1 VSTPAQN
8 TSGPGPWN
16 DFNPVQPPSLFDD
29 SSWMSNNMDLTYD
42 IPADDMQANYEYEA
56 YGGSRGPDWSF
67 NPIPPNTTPSEP
79 NRTPSPVNTTGRSS
93 AATVANAVPTTPVL
107 TSKVFR
113 QRTPSGTIYAP
124 DLSAYNDSSLFNYT
138 GPGGLDEYTYGQ
150 GLRTGGADY
159 SIFGTPADV
168 ANPYYEG
175 QFGEGY
181 TEPAGVAD
189 AAINMPAVE
198 LPEGVQPVNP
208 EVSADVSMPA
218 FNGITPRPPSSAG
231 DLTYQQTI
239 DEMGIFGP
247 DNPPPSTM
255 FPSPNNTEASL
266 FLTPEQQAILAE
278 QNRMQQGQISNA
290 TIQPPAIDEIVS
302 NYINDQAA
310 TDEIVSNYIDSQP
323 TVQSQADQLQNM
335 ADQMALNLTKEE
347 LRDGLFIEPTFSRDS
362 DGNFVGK
369 MGIPD
374 TFLQDKTPIESEADY
389 SFNDSMLFNQPLT
402 QAEMDNQDLYQ
413 GNDGNYYK
421 NYDDLGT
428 QPVTPEPVAGPKE
441 ETLNEIY
448 DDIAR
453 LENDTKFNN
462 MYAEVLKEVTDFTEA
477 RTSLVNKQTAAQAEA
492 QARAQA
498 EAAAQAREQARLSE
512 QARARAQAE
521 AAAQAKAKAEAEEKT
536 RQAAAQA
543 AAQAKAKAEAEE
555 KARQAAAQAKAKA
568 KAEEKARQ
576 AAAAQKRMNDRYET
590 GPVARAPTSAP
601 RPSAP
606 AGGYSTKQRNNSF
619 STRRDI
625 RNIFA

>member
-1 VSTPAQN
+1 MAIGPIKITLADRYANPYPTDVHSPYTAPVSTPAQN

-16 DFNPVQPPSLFDD
+16 NFNPVQPNVFDPTVQINPAGVTSED
-29 SSWMSNNMDLTYD
+29 GLMTEPAMYLYPGEEIGIDGVPYRPDAGQTRPEYD
-42 IPADDMQANYEYEA
+42 Y
-56 YGGSRGPDWSF
+56 
-67 NPIPPNTTPSEP
+67 EP
-79 NRTPSPVNTTGRSS
+79 NQSSS
-93 AATVANAVPTTPVL
+93 ATVTNAVPTTPVL
-107 TSKVFR
+107 TPKVYT

-159 SIFGTPADV
+159 SIFGTPTNV

-198 LPEGVQPVNP
+198 LPEGVQPV
-208 EVSADVSMPA
+208 SADVSMPA
-218 FNGITPRPPSSAG
+218 FNGITPRPPISAG

-278 QNRMQQGQISNA
+278 QNRMQQGQIGSIPYA
-290 TIQPPAIDEIVS
+290 PAMDDTADVELGMQPSTLPR
-302 NYINDQAA
+302 
-310 TDEIVSNYIDSQP
+310 QP
-323 TVQSQADQLQNM
+323 TVQEQADQLQNM
-335 ADQMALNLTKEE
+335 ADQMALNLTTEE

-374 TFLQDKTPIESEADY
+374 TFLQDKTPIESRADY
-389 SFNDSMLFNQPLT
+389 SFDDSMLFNQPLT

-477 RTSLVNKQTAAQAEA
+477 RTNLVNKQTAATVKKTND
-492 QARAQA
+492 ARAAVQD
-498 EAAAQAREQARLSE
+498 AARR
-512 QARARAQAE
+512 
-521 AAAQAKAKAEAEEKT
+521 
-536 RQAAAQA
+536 
-543 AAQAKAKAEAEE
+543 
-555 KARQAAAQAKAKA
+555 
-568 KAEEKARQ
+568 
-576 AAAAQKRMNDRYET
+576 
-590 GPVARAPTSAP
+590 PTPAP
-601 RPSAP
+601 RPAP
-606 AGGYSTKQRNNSF
+606 RPVAPSGGYSTGNLNNSF
-619 STRRDI
+619 STRRDV
-625 RNIFA
+625 RNLFA

>member
-1 VSTPAQN
+1 MSIGPIKITLADRYENPYPTDVHSPYTAPVSTPVQN

-16 DFNPVQPPSLFDD
+16 NFNPVQPNVFDPTVQINPAGVTSED
-29 SSWMSNNMDLTYD
+29 GLMTEPAMYLYPGEEIGIDGVPYRPDAGQTRPEYD
-42 IPADDMQANYEYEA
+42 Y
-56 YGGSRGPDWSF
+56 
-67 NPIPPNTTPSEP
+67 EP
-79 NRTPSPVNTTGRSS
+79 NQSSS
-93 AATVANAVPTTPVL
+93 ATVTNAVPTTPVL
-107 TSKVFR
+107 TPKVYT

-159 SIFGTPADV
+159 SIFGTPTDV

-175 QFGEGY
+175 QFKPRG
-181 TEPAGVAD
+181 PAD

-198 LPEGVQPVNP
+198 LPEGVQPVN
-208 EVSADVSMPA
+208 ADVYMPG
-218 FNGITPRPPSSAG
+218 FVGGMLPGGITPRPPNSAG

-247 DNPPPSTM
+247 NNPPPSTM
-255 FPSPNNTEASL
+255 FPSPNNAETSI
-266 FLTPEQQAILAE
+266 FLSPEQQAILAE
-278 QNRMQQGQISNA
+278 QNRMQQGQIGSIPYA
-290 TIQPPAIDEIVS
+290 PAMDDTADVELGMQPSTLPR
-302 NYINDQAA
+302 
-310 TDEIVSNYIDSQP
+310 QP
-323 TVQSQADQLQNM
+323 TVQEQADQLQNM
-335 ADQMALNLTKEE
+335 ADQMALNLTTEE

-374 TFLQDKTPIESEADY
+374 TFLQDKTPIESRADY
-389 SFNDSMLFNQPLT
+389 SFDDSMLFNQPLT

-477 RTSLVNKQTAAQAEA
+477 RTNLVNKQTAATVKKTND
-492 QARAQA
+492 ARAAVQD
-498 EAAAQAREQARLSE
+498 AAR
-512 QARARAQAE
+512 
-521 AAAQAKAKAEAEEKT
+521 KPT
-536 RQAAAQA
+536 
-543 AAQAKAKAEAEE
+543 
-555 KARQAAAQAKAKA
+555 
-568 KAEEKARQ
+568 
-576 AAAAQKRMNDRYET
+576 
-590 GPVARAPTSAP
+590 PAPTPAP
-601 RPSAP
+601 RPVAP
-606 AGGYSTKQRNNSF
+606 SGGYSTGNLNNSF
-619 STRRDI
+619 STRRDV
-625 RNIFA
+625 RNLFA

>member
-1 VSTPAQN
+1 MAIGPIKITLADRYENPYPTDVHSPYTAPVSTPAQN

-16 DFNPVQPPSLFDD
+16 NFNPVQSPSLFDD
-29 SSWMSNNMDLTYD
+29 SNWMSNNMDLTYD

-79 NRTPSPVNTTGRSS
+79 SRNPSPVNTTGGNN
-93 AATVANAVPTTPVL
+93 AAVVANAVPTTPVL
-107 TSKVFR
+107 TPKVFR

-159 SIFGTPADV
+159 SIFGTPAN
-168 ANPYYEG
+168 AINPYYEG

-198 LPEGVQPVNP
+198 LPEGVQPVN
-208 EVSADVSMPA
+208 ADVYMPG
-218 FNGITPRPPSSAG
+218 FVGGMLPGGITPRPPNSAG

-247 DNPPPSTM
+247 NNPPPSTM
-255 FPSPNNTEASL
+255 FPSPNNAETSI
-266 FLTPEQQAILAE
+266 FLSPEQQAILAE
-278 QNRMQQGQISNA
+278 QNRMQQGQIGSIPYA
-290 TIQPPAIDEIVS
+290 PAMDDTADVELGMQPSTLPR
-302 NYINDQAA
+302 
-310 TDEIVSNYIDSQP
+310 QP
-323 TVQSQADQLQNM
+323 TVQEQADQLQNM
-335 ADQMALNLTKEE
+335 ADQMALNLTTEE

-389 SFNDSMLFNQPLT
+389 SFDDSMLFNQPLT

-413 GNDGNYYK
+413 GSDGNYYK

-477 RTSLVNKQTAAQAEA
+477 RTNLVNEQTAATVKKTND
-492 QARAQA
+492 ARAAVQD
-498 EAAAQAREQARLSE
+498 AARRP
-512 QARARAQAE
+512 
-521 AAAQAKAKAEAEEKT
+521 T
-536 RQAAAQA
+536 
-543 AAQAKAKAEAEE
+543 
-555 KARQAAAQAKAKA
+555 
-568 KAEEKARQ
+568 
-576 AAAAQKRMNDRYET
+576 
-590 GPVARAPTSAP
+590 PAPTPAP
-601 RPSAP
+601 RPVAP
-606 AGGYSTKQRNNSF
+606 SGGYSTGNLNNSF
-619 STRRDI
+619 STRRDV
-625 RNIFA
+625 RNLFA

>member
-1 VSTPAQN
+1 MAIGPIKITLADRYENPYPTDVHSPYTAPVSTPAQN

-16 DFNPVQPPSLFDD
+16 NFNPVQSPSLFDD
-29 SSWMSNNMDLTYD
+29 SNWMSNNMDLTYD

-67 NPIPPNTTPSEP
+67 NPIPPNTTPSESSR
-79 NRTPSPVNTTGRSS
+79 NPSPVNTTGGNN
-93 AATVANAVPTTPVL
+93 AAVVANAVPTTPVL
-107 TSKVFR
+107 TPKVFR

-159 SIFGTPADV
+159 SIFGTPAN
-168 ANPYYEG
+168 AINPYYEG

-198 LPEGVQPVNP
+198 LPEGVQPVN
-208 EVSADVSMPA
+208 ADVYMPG
-218 FNGITPRPPSSAG
+218 FVGGMLPGGITPRPPNSAG

-247 DNPPPSTM
+247 NNPPPSTM
-255 FPSPNNTEASL
+255 FPSPNNAETSI
-266 FLTPEQQAILAE
+266 FLSPEQQAILAE

-290 TIQPPAIDEIVS
+290 TVQPPAIDEIVS

-323 TVQSQADQLQNM
+323 TVQNQADQLQNM
-335 ADQMALNLTKEE
+335 ADQMAVNLTAEE
-347 LRDGLFIEPTFSRDS
+347 LRDGLFIEPTFSKDS

-374 TFLQDKTPIESEADY
+374 AFLQDKTPIESEADY
-389 SFNDSMLFNQPLT
+389 SFDDSMLFNQPLT

-413 GNDGNYYK
+413 GSDGNYYK

-428 QPVTPEPVAGPKE
+428 QPVTPKPVAGPRE
-441 ETLNEIY
+441 ETLNDIY
-448 DDIAR
+448 NDIAE
-453 LENDTKFNN
+453 LENKTKFENQ
-462 MYAEVLKEVTDFTEA
+462 YTDTLKTTREFAEA
-477 RTSLVNKQTAAQAEA
+477 RADAIIKAVNNE
-492 QARAQA
+492 RADV
-498 EAAAQAREQARLSE
+498 
-512 QARARAQAE
+512 
-521 AAAQAKAKAEAEEKT
+521 K
-536 RQAAAQA
+536 
-543 AAQAKAKAEAEE
+543 
-555 KARQAAAQAKAKA
+555 
-568 KAEEKARQ
+568 
-576 AAAAQKRMNDRYET
+576 D
-590 GPVARAPTSAP
+590 VARIPTPAPTPAP
-601 RPSAP
+601 RPVAP
-606 AGGYSTKQRNNSF
+606 SGGYSTGNLNNSF
-619 STRRDI
+619 STRRDV
-625 RNIFA
+625 RNLFA

>member
-1 VSTPAQN
+1 MAIGPIKITLADRYANPYPTDVHSPYTAPVSTPAQN

-16 DFNPVQPPSLFDD
+16 NFNPVQPNVFDPTVQINPAGVTSED
-29 SSWMSNNMDLTYD
+29 GLMTEPAMYLYPGEEIGIDGVPYRPDAGQTRPEYD
-42 IPADDMQANYEYEA
+42 Y
-56 YGGSRGPDWSF
+56 
-67 NPIPPNTTPSEP
+67 EP
-79 NRTPSPVNTTGRSS
+79 NQSSS
-93 AATVANAVPTTPVL
+93 ATVTNAVPTTPVL
-107 TSKVFR
+107 NSKVFT

-159 SIFGTPADV
+159 SIFGTPTDV

-181 TEPAGVAD
+181 TEPVGVAD

-335 ADQMALNLTKEE
+335 ADQMALNLTSEE

-374 TFLQDKTPIESEADY
+374 TFLQDKTPIESRADY
-389 SFNDSMLFNQPLT
+389 SFDDSMLFNQPLT

-477 RTSLVNKQTAAQAEA
+477 RTNLVNKQTAATVKKTND
-492 QARAQA
+492 ARAAVQD
-498 EAAAQAREQARLSE
+498 AARR
-512 QARARAQAE
+512 
-521 AAAQAKAKAEAEEKT
+521 
-536 RQAAAQA
+536 
-543 AAQAKAKAEAEE
+543 
-555 KARQAAAQAKAKA
+555 
-568 KAEEKARQ
+568 
-576 AAAAQKRMNDRYET
+576 
-590 GPVARAPTSAP
+590 PTPAP
-601 RPSAP
+601 RPAP
-606 AGGYSTKQRNNSF
+606 RPVAPSGGYSTGNLNNSF
-619 STRRDI
+619 STRRDV
-625 RNIFA
+625 RNLFA

>member
-1 VSTPAQN
+1 MAIGPIKITLADRYENPYPTDVHSPYTAPVSTPAQN

-16 DFNPVQPPSLFDD
+16 NFNPVQSPSLFDD
-29 SSWMSNNMDLTYD
+29 SNWMSNNMDLTYD

-79 NRTPSPVNTTGRSS
+79 NRNPSPVNTTGGNN
-93 AATVANAVPTTPVL
+93 AAVVANAVPTTPVL
-107 TSKVFR
+107 TPKVFR

-159 SIFGTPADV
+159 SIFGTPAN
-168 ANPYYEG
+168 AINPYYEG

-181 TEPAGVAD
+181 AEPAGVAD

-198 LPEGVQPVNP
+198 LPEGVQPVN
-208 EVSADVSMPA
+208 ADVYMPG
-218 FNGITPRPPSSAG
+218 FVGGMLPGGITPRPPNSAG

-247 DNPPPSTM
+247 NNPPPSTM
-255 FPSPNNTEASL
+255 FPSPNNAETSI
-266 FLTPEQQAILAE
+266 FLSPEQQDILAE

-290 TIQPPAIDEIVS
+290 TVQPPAIDEIVS

-323 TVQSQADQLQNM
+323 TVQNQADQLQNM
-335 ADQMALNLTKEE
+335 ADQMAVNLTAEE

-374 TFLQDKTPIESEADY
+374 TFLQDKTPIESRADY
-389 SFNDSMLFNQPLT
+389 SFDDSMLFNQPLT

-413 GNDGNYYK
+413 GSDGNYYK

-477 RTSLVNKQTAAQAEA
+477 RTNLVNEQTAATVKKTND
-492 QARAQA
+492 ARAAVQD
-498 EAAAQAREQARLSE
+498 AARRP
-512 QARARAQAE
+512 
-521 AAAQAKAKAEAEEKT
+521 T
-536 RQAAAQA
+536 
-543 AAQAKAKAEAEE
+543 
-555 KARQAAAQAKAKA
+555 
-568 KAEEKARQ
+568 
-576 AAAAQKRMNDRYET
+576 
-590 GPVARAPTSAP
+590 PAPTPAP
-601 RPSAP
+601 RPAP
-606 AGGYSTKQRNNSF
+606 RPVAPSGGYSTGNLNNSF
-619 STRRDI
+619 STRRDV
-625 RNIFA
+625 RNLFA

>member
-1 VSTPAQN
+1 MAIGPIKITLADRYENPYPTDVHSPYTAPVSTPVQN

-16 DFNPVQPPSLFDD
+16 NFNPVQSPSLFDD

-79 NRTPSPVNTTGRSS
+79 SRNPSPVNTTGGNN
-93 AATVANAVPTTPVL
+93 AAVVANAVPTTPVL
-107 TSKVFR
+107 TPKVFR

-159 SIFGTPADV
+159 SIFGTPAD
-168 ANPYYEG
+168 AINPYYEG

-198 LPEGVQPVNP
+198 LPEGVQPVTP
-208 EVSADVSMPA
+208 TEVSADVSMPA

-255 FPSPNNTEASL
+255 FPSPNNSEPSI
-266 FLTPEQQAILAE
+266 FLSPEQQAILAE

-290 TIQPPAIDEIVS
+290 TVQPPAIDEIVS

-323 TVQSQADQLQNM
+323 TVQNQANQLQNM
-335 ADQMALNLTKEE
+335 ADQMALNLTPEE

-374 TFLQDKTPIESEADY
+374 TFLQDKTPIESRADY
-389 SFNDSMLFNQPLT
+389 SFDDSMLFNQPLT

-477 RTSLVNKQTAAQAEA
+477 RTNLVNKQTAATVKKTND
-492 QARAQA
+492 ARAAVQD
-498 EAAAQAREQARLSE
+498 AARRP
-512 QARARAQAE
+512 
-521 AAAQAKAKAEAEEKT
+521 T
-536 RQAAAQA
+536 
-543 AAQAKAKAEAEE
+543 
-555 KARQAAAQAKAKA
+555 
-568 KAEEKARQ
+568 
-576 AAAAQKRMNDRYET
+576 
-590 GPVARAPTSAP
+590 PAPTPAP
-601 RPSAP
+601 RPVAP
-606 AGGYSTKQRNNSF
+606 SGGYSTGNLNNSF
-619 STRRDI
+619 STRRDV
-625 RNIFA
+625 RNLFA

>member
-1 VSTPAQN
+1 MAIGPITITLADRYENPYPTDVHSPYTAPVSTPAQN

-16 DFNPVQPPSLFDD
+16 NFNPVQSPSLFDD
-29 SSWMSNNMDLTYD
+29 SSWMSDNMDLTYD

-79 NRTPSPVNTTGRSS
+79 NRTPTPVNTTGGNNT
-93 AATVANAVPTTPVL
+93 ATVANTVPTTPVL
-107 TSKVFR
+107 TPKVFR
-113 QRTPSGTIYAP
+113 QRTPSGTVYAP

-159 SIFGTPADV
+159 SIFGTPAN
-168 ANPYYEG
+168 AINPYYEG

-181 TEPAGVAD
+181 TEPVGVAD

-198 LPEGVQPVNP
+198 LPAGVQPVNP
-208 EVSADVSMPA
+208 EVSADVYMPG
-218 FNGITPRPPSSAG
+218 FVGGLLPGGITPRPPNSAG

-255 FPSPNNTEASL
+255 FPSPNNAELSI
-266 FLTPEQQAILAE
+266 FLSPEQQAILAE

-290 TIQPPAIDEIVS
+290 TTQSPAIDKVVS
-302 NYINDQAA
+302 DYINDQAA
-310 TDEIVSNYIDSQP
+310 TDEIVSNYINSRP
-323 TVQSQADQLQNM
+323 TVQDQADQLQNM
-335 ADQMALNLTKEE
+335 ADQMAVNLTAEE

-374 TFLQDKTPIESEADY
+374 AFLQDKTPIESEADY
-389 SFNDSMLFNQPLT
+389 SFDDSMLFNQPLT

-428 QPVTPEPVAGPKE
+428 QPVTPEPVAGPGE
-441 ETLNEIY
+441 ETLNDIY
-448 DDIAR
+448 NDIAE
-453 LENDTKFNN
+453 LENKIKFENQYTDT
-462 MYAEVLKEVTDFTEA
+462 LKTTREFAEA
-477 RTSLVNKQTAAQAEA
+477 RADAIIKAVNNE
-492 QARAQA
+492 RADV
-498 EAAAQAREQARLSE
+498 
-512 QARARAQAE
+512 
-521 AAAQAKAKAEAEEKT
+521 K
-536 RQAAAQA
+536 
-543 AAQAKAKAEAEE
+543 
-555 KARQAAAQAKAKA
+555 
-568 KAEEKARQ
+568 
-576 AAAAQKRMNDRYET
+576 D
-590 GPVARAPTSAP
+590 VARKPTPAP
-601 RPSAP
+601 RPTPTPRPTAP
-606 AGGYSTKQRNNSF
+606 AGGYSTGSLNNSF
-619 STRRDI
+619 STRRDV
-625 RNIFA
+625 RNLFA

>member
-1 VSTPAQN
+1 MAIGPIKITLADRYENPYPTDVHSPYTAPVSTPAQN

-16 DFNPVQPPSLFDD
+16 NFNPVQSPSLFDD

-67 NPIPPNTTPSEP
+67 NPISPNTTPSEP
-79 NRTPSPVNTTGRSS
+79 NRNPSPVNTTGGNN
-93 AATVANAVPTTPVL
+93 AAVVANAVPTTPVL
-107 TSKVFR
+107 TPKVFR

-181 TEPAGVAD
+181 TEPVGVAD

-255 FPSPNNTEASL
+255 FPSPNNTEASI
-266 FLTPEQQAILAE
+266 FLSPEQQAILAE
-278 QNRMQQGQISNA
+278 QNRMQQGQIGNIPYA
-290 TIQPPAIDEIVS
+290 PAMDDTADVELGMQPSTLPR
-302 NYINDQAA
+302 
-310 TDEIVSNYIDSQP
+310 QP
-323 TVQSQADQLQNM
+323 TVQEQADQLQNM

-374 TFLQDKTPIESEADY
+374 AFLQDKTPIESEADY

-477 RTSLVNKQTAAQAEA
+477 RTSLVNKQTAATVKKTND
-492 QARAQA
+492 ARAAVQD
-498 EAAAQAREQARLSE
+498 AARRP
-512 QARARAQAE
+512 
-521 AAAQAKAKAEAEEKT
+521 T
-536 RQAAAQA
+536 
-543 AAQAKAKAEAEE
+543 
-555 KARQAAAQAKAKA
+555 
-568 KAEEKARQ
+568 
-576 AAAAQKRMNDRYET
+576 
-590 GPVARAPTSAP
+590 PAPAPAP
-601 RPSAP
+601 RPAPAPAPRPTAP
-606 AGGYSTKQRNNSF
+606 AGGYSTKSVNNNF
-619 STRRDI
+619 ATRRDI